1 MAQTSAPANQMP
13 PKVHRVGAV
22 ERLSKRLGLTAD
34 QEKQVRAFYA
44 DARMQSK
51 PLEARLHE
59 ERASLDTAVKRR
71 FRTTN
76 RSDHASP
83 QEVGSLQLGLSF
95 RRLMNRIQN
104 ILNLIARSAI
114 GCLNKVQ
121 LSMTPLSVGRPLC
134 PPTVIVKTGRRG
146 IGCHNGFEPLFSH
159 PPETFAK
166 VLATF
171 SLSHIFRQNPTIEK
185 IAKSGMGHHYFFSS
199 Y

>member
-83 QEVGSLQLGLSF
+83 QEVGSLQLGLS
-95 RRLMNRIQN
+95 
-104 ILNLIARSAI
+104 
-114 GCLNKVQ
+114 CLNKVQ

-134 PPTVIVKTGRRG
+134 PPTVIVKTGRGGSGRI

-171 SLSHIFRQNPTIEK
+171 SLSHIFRQNPTIKK